1 MKSKFAFLMLMLML
15 PQILFAAHPESLK
28 NLIEDYTYSMTVE
41 WDQSDM
47 TFANQKRA
55 DFVHGLSTLVANGLT
70 KEEIISASGVNL
82 ESIKDQVE
90 MLNLK
95 SSEEVASFLISRK
108 EFKKGANWVGD
119 VVLATIFFTPFILM
133 IGMMINSS
141 LHRGERLDRINACIA
156 ANPTNQDACFD
167 FI

>member
-1 MKSKFAFLMLMLML
+1 MMMLML

-41 WDQSDM
+41 WDQQDM
-47 TFANQKRA
+47 AFANQKRA
-55 DFVHGLSTLVANGLT
+55 DFVHGLSSLVEKGLT
-70 KEEIISASGVNL
+70 KEEIIIASGMNL
-82 ESIKDQVE
+82 ESIKNEVE

-95 SSEEVASFLISRK
+95 SSEEIASFLITRK

-141 LHRGERLDRINACIA
+141 IHRGERLDRINACIA
-156 ANPTNQDACFD
+156 ANPTNQDSCFD